1 LATHLVTKTTKV
13 MNDRKLQQ
21 LEAEIQQELS
31 ESLKDSNFGKVLKKY
46 GILGKNVLKFQCI
59 IDLSQLQPSD
69 CSEDTQLE
77 EFLKTSSEQTFTI
90 NGCAW
95 CVPCPATGSPLG
107 CYSCN
112 CP

>member
-1 LATHLVTKTTKV
+1 

-69 CSEDTQLE
+69 CAGNQELE

-90 NGCAW
+90 NGCGW
-95 CVPCPATGSPLG
+95 CVPCPAPPYNPLG
-107 CYSCN
+107 CYACN